1 MLIVIWAVEV
11 VNLLTG
17 YALNGILGLRPRSLG
32 GLDGIL
38 FMPVLH
44 GSLGHAAANTV
55 PLIILGS
62 LLAVSAQKVV
72 LTASVAIVGLGGL
85 GVWLLGSSAIH
96 IGASGLI
103 FGWFG
108 FLLARGIVEKRLAPL
123 MVTVGVALA
132 YGAMIWGVLP
142 GQSGVSWESHFFGAA
157 AGVLAAFFL
166 RTENPT
172 R

>member
-1 MLIVIWAVEV
+1 MLVVIWVVEV

-17 YALNGILGLRPRSLG
+17 YALNGLLGLRPRSLG

-38 FMPVLH
+38 FMPILH
-44 GSLGHAAANTV
+44 GSLGHAATNAV
-55 PLIILGS
+55 PLIVLGS
-62 LLAVSAQKVV
+62 LLAVSAKKLV
-72 LTASVAIVGLGGL
+72 LPSTAVIVGLGGL
-85 GVWLLGSSAIH
+85 GVWLFGGSAIH

-108 FLLARGIVEKRLAPL
+108 FLLARGIVEKRLVPL

-166 RTENPT
+166 RTEGPA